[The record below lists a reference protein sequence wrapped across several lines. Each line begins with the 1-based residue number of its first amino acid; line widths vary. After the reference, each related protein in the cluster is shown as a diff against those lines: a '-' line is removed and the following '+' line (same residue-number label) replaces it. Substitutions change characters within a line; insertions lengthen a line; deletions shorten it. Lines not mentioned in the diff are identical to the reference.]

1 MHKTAMHAE
10 LANFHSSQL
19 KTEMDVIDQDQLAIA
34 SRDIALMVTLANNAQ
49 TTLLLIQETT
59 RTVFQPHN
67 ALETINTTELVMLK
81 TATPVEPAN
90 FHSSQHRTEL
100 DVTDQ
105 DQFATASKDTALMDI
120 NANNA
125 QTDLLLT
132 QLTTETVSQLQHAKL
147 TTNTLDSVMLK
158 TATPVEPANFHSS
171 QHRTEP
177 DVTDQ
182 DQLATVSRDT
192 PTMDTLANNAQTD
205 SLLTQETTNNVF
217 QLQHAKLTTNTSE
230 LETPKTAM
238 PVELA
243 NFHSSQLK
251 TEMDV
256 IDQDQHVL
264 ASRDTLMMD
273 IPAFS
278 AQTDLLLTQET
289 IKPVLPLQLA
299 LVITNILVISKTATP
314 VELANFHLSQDKID
328 QDVIDLDQLAHALK
342 DTVKMVINA
351 SAAQL
356 VKLLTTKTLNAFQ
369 LQLVLVETKSLV
381 LSKTATDVS
390 NARMV

>member
-1 MHKTAMHAE
+1 LLTQETTEAASQPQLAKEITNISVLVMLKTAMLVE
-10 LANFHSSQL
+10 PVNFHSSQL
-19 KTEMDVIDQDQLAIA
+19 RIDQD
-34 SRDIALMVTLANNAQ
+34 VT
-49 TTLLLIQETT
+49 
-59 RTVFQPHN
+59 
-67 ALETINTTELVMLK
+67 
-81 TATPVEPAN
+81 
-90 FHSSQHRTEL
+90 
-100 DVTDQ
+100 
-105 DQFATASKDTALMDI
+105 
-120 NANNA
+120 
-125 QTDLLLT
+125 
-132 QLTTETVSQLQHAKL
+132 
-147 TTNTLDSVMLK
+147 
-158 TATPVEPANFHSS
+158 
-171 QHRTEP
+171 
-177 DVTDQ
+177 
-182 DQLATVSRDT
+182 
-192 PTMDTLANNAQTD
+192 
-205 SLLTQETTNNVF
+205 
-217 QLQHAKLTTNTSE
+217 
-230 LETPKTAM
+230 
-238 PVELA
+238 
-243 NFHSSQLK
+243 
-251 TEMDV
+251 
-256 IDQDQHVL
+256 DQDQHVL

-328 QDVIDLDQLAHALK
+328 QDVIDLNQLAHALK

>member
-1 MHKTAMHAE
+1 
-10 LANFHSSQL
+10 LGI
-19 KTEMDVIDQDQLAIA
+19 V
-34 SRDIALMVTLANNAQ
+34 
-49 TTLLLIQETT
+49 
-59 RTVFQPHN
+59 
-67 ALETINTTELVMLK
+67 
-81 TATPVEPAN
+81 
-90 FHSSQHRTEL
+90 
-100 DVTDQ
+100 
-105 DQFATASKDTALMDI
+105 ATASKDT
-120 NANNA
+120 
-125 QTDLLLT
+125 
-132 QLTTETVSQLQHAKL
+132 
-147 TTNTLDSVMLK
+147 LK
-158 TATPVEPANFHSS
+158 
-171 QHRTEP
+171 
-177 DVTDQ
+177 
-182 DQLATVSRDT
+182 
-192 PTMDTLANNAQTD
+192 MDTLANNAQTD
-205 SLLTQETTNNVF
+205 SLLTQETTEAASQP
-217 QLQHAKLTTNTSE
+217 QLAKEITNISV
-230 LETPKTAM
+230 LVMLKTAM
-238 PVELA
+238 LVEPV
-243 NFHSSQLK
+243 NFHSSQLRIDQ
-251 TEMDV
+251 DV
-256 IDQDQHVL
+256 TDQDQHVL

-328 QDVIDLDQLAHALK
+328 QDVIDLNQLAHALK